1 MSTRRMSTIL
11 ASVLLG
17 IAMLL
22 AAPARAVS
30 IIRHAVGSRP
40 NQCRA
45 LVCRGKPFLER
56 LLIRRLM
63 KKPTVRIFLLV
74 ALLWAAFAAV
84 TYVRFNL
91 IQPKSDFLPSWY
103 GAREILHGTNPYTL
117 RITADTLEAKA
128 LSHFYYPATN
138 TYTLLPFWLLPYS
151 MASSLWCGLQLVLFS
166 LLPLLICWTLSWK
179 PAPLHCALIILLS
192 LVGFPYSLNVS
203 TLGQFTGVGL
213 AGLVLAW
220 WGISKGNQLITAVS
234 LVLATTRPEGA
245 VIAAAVLAILL
256 TKRQFAVLVIWSA
269 VMAGVFLLS
278 LFQIGWWVPDFLE
291 RAGEYQDLAGG
302 TFWPPQLLDATVLEL
317 VFVAGMILWGG
328 MLFRQAWA
336 WPDRDLQ
343 LLWGLSVIIV
353 LALLLLPQTNDYT
366 LVYLLL
372 PIWLLLWQGRH
383 SVTTPV
389 LFLWLPVM
397 SYVAKYGYE
406 SSGRQAEVLLWLN
419 EFMTP
424 MVIAALLTYEWVR
437 FVKSA
442 SLQPQGTTRRAA
454 ECVP

>member
-1 MSTRRMSTIL
+1 
-11 ASVLLG
+11 
-17 IAMLL
+17 
-22 AAPARAVS
+22 
-30 IIRHAVGSRP
+30 
-40 NQCRA
+40 
-45 LVCRGKPFLER
+45 
-56 LLIRRLM
+56 M
-63 KKPTVRIFLLV
+63 KKQTARIFLLV
-74 ALLWAAFAAV
+74 ALLWTAFAAV
-84 TYVRFNL
+84 TYIWFIP
-91 IQPKSDFLPSWY
+91 IQPKSDFLPRWY
-103 GAREILHGTNPYTL
+103 GAREMLHGTNPYTL
-117 RITADTLEAKA
+117 PITADALEAKG
-128 LSHFYYPATN
+128 LPLFGGSHTGGFLYPATI
-138 TYTLLPFWLLPYS
+138 TYTLLPFWLLPFKT
-151 MASSLWCGLQLVLFS
+151 ASSLWCGLQLVFFS

-179 PAPLHCALIILLS
+179 PAPLHGALIILLS
-192 LVGFPYSLNVS
+192 LVGFPYSLHVY

-213 AGLVLAW
+213 ASLVLAW
-220 WGISKGNQLITAVS
+220 WGIGKGNRLVTAVS

-245 VIAAAVLAILL
+245 VIGAAVLAILL
-256 TKRQFAVLVIWSA
+256 TKRQFAVLVIWFA

-278 LFQIGWWVPDFLE
+278 LLQIGWWVPDFLKQV
-291 RAGEYQDLAGG
+291 RDYPDRGG
-302 TFWPPQLLDATVLEL
+302 GIFWPPQLLDATVLEL
-317 VFVAGMILWGG
+317 VFVAGMVLWGG

-336 WPDRDLQ
+336 WPDRNLQ

-397 SYVAKYGYE
+397 SYIVKYGYVI
-406 SSGRQAEVLLWLN
+406 SGGQAEVLLWLN
-419 EFMTP
+419 EFATP

-442 SLQPQGTTRRAA
+442 SLQPQGAIRRVA